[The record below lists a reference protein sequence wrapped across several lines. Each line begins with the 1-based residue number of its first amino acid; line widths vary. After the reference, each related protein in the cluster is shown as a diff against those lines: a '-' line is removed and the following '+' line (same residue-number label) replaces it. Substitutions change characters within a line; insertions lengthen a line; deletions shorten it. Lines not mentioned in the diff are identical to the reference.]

1 MGKYLQNVQFRH
13 DPLVGKERL
22 LEEAQ
27 KISADLKVIETYFNK
42 HLPKKIEIGNQIW
55 RFIIMLTPIADK
67 NRLTEVIGLCQ
78 DYYVYIDYKK
88 ILGLQSSER
97 RKELLNIFVL
107 GIKRCCEANNYKN
120 DLFQHIYEKVKE
132 EMEREA
138 FKD

>member
-1 MGKYLQNVQFRH
+1 
-13 DPLVGKERL
+13 
-22 LEEAQ
+22 
-27 KISADLKVIETYFNK
+27 
-42 HLPKKIEIGNQIW
+42 
-55 RFIIMLTPIADK
+55 MLTPIADK